1 MKEMFYLKRR
11 YFRICAVLLVLCSI
25 FTSSALATEVRASEQ
40 IRSYEMNVV
49 QNGGGQLEI
58 YFMIDGKNIMKR
70 IGARSIAVYEPSGT
84 VWSKVVSYNQDDAG
98 MSVSNDF
105 HHSNSILFNGTIG
118 VQYQVV
124 ITVFAQDSSGS
135 DSRTQTFYVRAT

>member
-1 MKEMFYLKRR
+1 MKRK

-25 FTSSALATEVRASEQ
+25 FTFSALATERASEQ
-40 IRSYEMNVV
+40 IRSYQMNVV
-49 QNGGGQLEI
+49 KNGGGQLEI
-58 YFMIDGKNIMKR
+58 QFMIDGNNIMKR
-70 IGARSIAVYEPSGT
+70 IGASSITVYKPSGT
-84 VWSKVVSYNQDDAG
+84 TWSKVVSYNQDDAG

-118 VQYQVV
+118 VQYQIV
-124 ITVFAQDSSGS
+124 ITVFAQDDSGS